1 MAYWQPEGYHQMGQ
15 GEYSGISAEEV
26 LERMKRA
33 AGTKSMLELST
44 WLNVRQSWLSDAR
57 RRNIIPAAWLR
68 ALILK
73 KSEYN
78 PVWVIS
84 GQGEKLVKEYR
95 FTWAEVRSMLPRPFD
110 SEE

>member
-15 GEYSGISAEEV
+15 GEYPDISVEEV
-26 LERMKRA
+26 LERMKKA
-33 AGTKSMLELST
+33 TGTESMLELST

-84 GQGEKLVKEYR
+84 GQGEKLMKEYQL
-95 FTWAEVRSMLPRPFD
+95 TWAEVRFMLPRPHD